1 MAGGVR
7 AGACTPNQAVAS
19 KSGMPASA
27 MVGTSGSEE
36 ERPAPLTASAR
47 SRPSRMWPMQEG
59 MLSQPASRR
68 PATASTSIG
77 PAPRKGTCAMSV
89 PERSFSIS
97 MVMCGEPPLP
107 ELP

>member
-1 MAGGVR
+1 
-7 AGACTPNQAVAS
+7 
-19 KSGMPASA
+19 
-27 MVGTSGSEE
+27 
-36 ERPAPLTASAR
+36 
-47 SRPSRMWPMQEG
+47 MQEG